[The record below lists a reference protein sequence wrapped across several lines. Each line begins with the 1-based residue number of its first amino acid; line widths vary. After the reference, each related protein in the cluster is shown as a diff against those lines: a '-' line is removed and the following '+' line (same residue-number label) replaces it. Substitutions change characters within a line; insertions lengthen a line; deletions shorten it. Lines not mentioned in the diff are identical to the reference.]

1 MAPKTQTQTLAQFE
15 KQAFAHYF
23 VFDLH
28 FPLVAVVLL
37 SSVCMWLMHG
47 RVANGVIAAW
57 AVFSV
62 IANAAREA
70 FMWRSRTR
78 MDDPQRHA
86 DVLLVYTLSSLASG
100 ASWGAFTWLY
110 VDINQPVAQLLAG
123 SIMAGLIAVAVTP
136 LSVHP
141 PAFLAFVL
149 PILIPYMYLM
159 VRSGQNEQLVLA
171 GMTVMFLGVITRYA
185 HDSHRMHRETVRL
198 RYENQKLIADLQLSK
213 DQAENASQTKSLFLA
228 GVSHDLKQP
237 LQAIGLFFGVLKH
250 TDPQS
255 SADALGHVLPK
266 MESALGE
273 LHAQVSRLLEL
284 SRLQS
289 GTLRLQISHVELA
302 DLFEHLRAL
311 FDDQAKAKGLVLR
324 FAAMEKL
331 RNKAVWSDRRMLES
345 ILLNLISNAIKNT
358 DAGAVYVGVRLR
370 RGYRSGR
377 QLCIEV
383 RDSGRGIPVEQQAL
397 LFDAYRSFDDRHAD
411 ESHGLGLAIAKAQ
424 AAYMSADIA
433 LMSAPGRGSVFTLCG
448 LSTQHSKTVSEVV
461 ASG

>member
-15 KQAFAHYF
+15 RQAFAHYF

-62 IANAAREA
+62 IANAAREL

-110 VDINQPVAQLLAG
+110 VDTSQPMVQLLGG
-123 SIMAGLIAVAVTP
+123 SIIAGLIAVAVTP

-141 PAFLAFVL
+141 PAFLAFML
-149 PILIPYMYLM
+149 PILLPYMYRM
-159 VRSGQNEQLVLA
+159 VESGQRDQLVLV
-171 GMTVMFLGVITRYA
+171 GMTVMFMGVITRYA
-185 HDSHRMHRETVRL
+185 YDSHGMHRETVRL
-198 RYENQKLIADLQLSK
+198 RYENQQLIEDLKLSK
-213 DQAENASQTKSLFLA
+213 EKAENASQTKSLFLA

-237 LQAIGLFFGVLKH
+237 LQAIGLFFGVLRH
-250 TDPQS
+250 TEPQS
-255 SADALGHVLPK
+255 SSSALGQVLPK
-266 MESALGE
+266 MERALGE

-289 GTLRLQISHVELA
+289 GTLELHITHVELA
-302 DLFEHLRAL
+302 DLFDHLRML
-311 FDDQAKAKGLVLR
+311 FHDQAAAKGIRLH
-324 FAAMEKL
+324 FADPARL
-331 RNKAVWSDRRMLES
+331 QHQAVWSDRRMLES
-345 ILLNLISNAIKNT
+345 IMQNLISNAIKNT
-358 DAGAVYVGVRLR
+358 DDGVVYVGVRQR
-370 RGYRSGR
+370 QGYRVGR

-383 RDSGRGIPVEQQAL
+383 RDSGRGIPADQQSL
-397 LFDAYRSFDDRHAD
+397 LFDAYRSFDDRQAGQ
-411 ESHGLGLAIAKAQ
+411 SHGLGLAIAKAQ
-424 AAYMSADIA
+424 AAYMKAEIA
-433 LMSAPGRGSVFTLCG
+433 LRSASGCGSVFTLCG
-448 LSTQHSKTVSEVV
+448 LSTHNSKAARAADGRS
-461 ASG
+461 

>member
-1 MAPKTQTQTLAQFE
+1 MQSQTLAQFE
-15 KQAFAHYF
+15 RRAFAHYF

-37 SSVCMWLMHG
+37 SSVCIWLMHG
-47 RVANGVIAAW
+47 RVGNGVIAAW
-57 AVFSV
+57 AVFSL

-110 VDINQPVAQLLAG
+110 VDINQPVAQLFAG

-149 PILIPYMYLM
+149 PILIPYIYLM
-159 VRSGQNEQLVLA
+159 VDSGQREELVLA

-185 HDSHRMHRETVRL
+185 YDSHRMHRETVRL

-213 DQAENASQTKSLFLA
+213 EEAESASQIKSLFLA

-237 LQAIGLFFGVLKH
+237 LQAIGLFFGVLRH

-255 SADALGHVLPK
+255 SGAALGHVLPK

-289 GTLRLQISHVELA
+289 GTLKLQIVQVKLA
-302 DLFEHLRAL
+302 DLFEHMRAL
-311 FDDQAKAKGLVLR
+311 FDDKAKTQGIELR
-324 FAAMEKL
+324 FAATKRL
-331 RNKAVWSDRRMLES
+331 RYQSVWSDRRMLES
-345 ILLNLISNAIKNT
+345 ILQNLISNAIKNT
-358 DAGAVYVGVRLR
+358 DAGVVYVGVRQR
-370 RGYRSGR
+370 QGYRPGR

-383 RDSGRGIPVEQQAL
+383 RDSGRGIPVEQQAF

-424 AAYMSADIA
+424 AAYMTADIS
-433 LMSAPGRGSVFTLCG
+433 LKSAPGRGSVFTLCG
-448 LSTQHSKTVSEVV
+448 LSTQNANA
-461 ASG
+461 ASAGVERG